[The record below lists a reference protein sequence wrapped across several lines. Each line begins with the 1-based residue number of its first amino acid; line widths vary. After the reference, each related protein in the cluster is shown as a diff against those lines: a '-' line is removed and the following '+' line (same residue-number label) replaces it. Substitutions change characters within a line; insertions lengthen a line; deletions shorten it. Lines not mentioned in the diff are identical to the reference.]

1 MGVTEVG
8 SKEVPWF
15 PTSIEDFNHIGKRIL
30 SEGDG
35 IQDANHPG
43 FRDPVYR
50 ERRDFITNY
59 AMDYK
64 VGEPIKNMDYTQVE
78 NDVWKFCY
86 ERLIKMFKTHAC
98 EEFNWSIEE
107 FKKEIGMNADEIPQ
121 LEAISDLLI

>member
-107 FKKEIGMNADEIPQ
+107 FQKEIGMNADEIPQ
-121 LEAISDLLI
+121 LEAISAFLI

>member
-107 FKKEIGMNADEIPQ
+107 F
-121 LEAISDLLI
+121 